1 MPLDL
6 LSQFRT
12 EFAGDPDNTEIAD
25 TDTLN
30 LKRHRIFAQIRC
42 RQFLR
47 VVPVRKT
54 ERLFKGA
61 DHAAHFRIFEH
72 KTFGIPFSTNHAEN
86 GGSAQIQA
94 HLADCFPALF
104 VVLRDHVSGGTGNEH
119 TARARLGCHIV
130 PENTGEVGRDPERAL
145 AGGSSRQRMSGKVAD
160 HVSRDRCSALILL
173 PEKEQAQFVV
183 PELSAEGDHGFPM
196 GHEGRPVIHRHIA
209 AIQIFIALHG
219 VEGNGALDPVLR
231 Q

>member
-12 EFAGDPDNTEIAD
+12 KFAGDPDDTEIAD
-25 TDTLN
+25 ADALN
-30 LKRHRIFAQIRC
+30 IKRHRIFAQIGS

-72 KTFGIPFSTNHAEN
+72 KTLGIPFSTNHAEN
-86 GGSAQIQA
+86 GGSAQIHP

-119 TARARLGCHIV
+119 AARARLGCHIV
-130 PENTGEVGRDPERAL
+130 TENTGEVGRDPESTF

-160 HVSRDRCSALILL
+160 HVSRDRGIAFVLL

-196 GHEGRPVIHRHIA
+196 RHEGRPVIHRHIA
-209 AIQIFIALHG
+209 AVQIFIALHG